1 MKILYL
7 TTIGRTMNFF
17 KSFINDLIEAGH
29 TVDIATNE
37 CNGNSEVPNCYRE
50 WGCKIYMVSYARNPL
65 SPQNIKAIREIKDI
79 IKKNNYDIVHCHTPV
94 ASVCTRVACRNYRKM
109 GLRVIYTSHGF
120 HFYKGGLL
128 RNWILYYPIEKICSH
143 WTDAMITINA
153 EDYELAKK
161 RFAIKHIIRIPGI
174 GIDISK
180 YNIEIDKNA
189 YLQKIDLAGTVKIVL
204 SVGEVNTNK
213 NHSLVIRSIAYLKDS
228 SIHYIV
234 AGKGDQI
241 ESNIQLAE
249 ELGIKDQVHFL
260 GYRNDIPEL
269 NQIADVFAFPSIREG
284 LGLAAIEALASGTPV
299 VGMATRGINEYV
311 SNGIT
316 GYKFSNNIKSCAEA
330 IQKCFDLIEK
340 DEKLPIRCK
349 EIASKY
355 SYTVSND
362 RVLQL
367 YRNVL
372 DEN

>member
-1 MKILYL
+1 
-7 TTIGRTMNFF
+7 MNFF
-17 KSFINDLIEAGH
+17 KSFVNELIEAGH

-50 WGCKIYMVSYARNPL
+50 WGCRIYEISYARNPL
-65 SPQNIKAIREIKDI
+65 SPQNIKAIREIKAI
-79 IKKNNYDIVHCHTPV
+79 VEENEYDIVHCHTPV
-94 ASVCTRVACRNYRKM
+94 ASVCTRVACRNYRKS

-120 HFYKGGLL
+120 HFYKGGSI

-143 WTDAMITINA
+143 WTDAMITINV

-161 RFAIKHIIRIPGI
+161 HFAIKNIVKIPGV
-174 GIDISK
+174 GI
-180 YNIEIDKNA
+180 NIPKFNVEIDKNA
-189 YLQKIDLAGTVKIVL
+189 YLQKLSITESSKIVL

-213 NHSLVIRSIAYLKDS
+213 NHRLVIRSIAYLKDP

-241 ESNIQLAE
+241 ESNIELAK

-299 VGMATRGINEYV
+299 VGMDTRGINEYV
-311 SNGIT
+311 INGIT
-316 GYKFSNNIKSCAEA
+316 GYKFNNNLKNCAEA
-330 IQKCFDLIEK
+330 IQKCFILLEEDG
-340 DEKLPIRCK
+340 KLPVRCK
-349 EIASKY
+349 EMASKY
-355 SYTVSND
+355 SFTISND
-362 RVLQL
+362 TVLKL
-367 YRNVL
+367 YRSVL
-372 DEN
+372 EKN